1 MDPSPIDTAQL
12 DLARL
17 TAAYQSTFSTASGQE
32 VLRHLVS
39 VSVLTPSHVPGD
51 PFTTAFNE
59 GRRHLV
65 LSILRQL
72 NRDVFEM
79 VQAHKQGTTH
89 ENTTGFAGSRGR

>member
-1 MDPSPIDTAQL
+1 MTDGVDQGQL
-12 DLARL
+12 ELARL
-17 TAAYQSTFSTASGQE
+17 TAAYQSTFSSVSGQE

-39 VSVLTPSHVPGD
+39 ISVTVPSHVPGD
-51 PFTTAFNE
+51 PYTTAFNE

-79 VQAHKQGTTH
+79 IQAQRTGGTN
-89 ENTTGFAGSRGR
+89 ENAHGLMGSRGR